1 MKVSLRISG
10 VCAHIF
16 PDFLLLVSRR
26 IAYFKRNPK
35 KTLIFEFFWKK
46 AWVFEKIILL
56 AVCNRS
62 GTNSTG

>member
-1 MKVSLRISG
+1 MKVALRISG

-35 KTLIFEFFWKK
+35 KNSDFRSFL
-46 AWVFEKIILL
+46 EKGL
-56 AVCNRS
+56 
-62 GTNSTG
+62 GF